1 MKNMKT
7 IIITSLVIL
16 TITGSSF
23 ASTNKEQM
31 RKNKPEKETVE
42 TNINGKGYSIELD
55 FTAGKGHNN
64 PSFAIW
70 IETMDEEFVQE
81 IFVTKSV
88 STGIYRYGDASSG
101 KWEAGEKMYQ
111 ATLPYFFHKR
121 TVNAEIPTPDKPII
135 DAYTGA
141 TPKQDFQ
148 LKSKTNE
155 KINSKFRIV
164 MEINQA
170 WDFNNYWNNAK
181 YPDEKEYKN
190 SCQPSLVYA
199 VTIDPENL
207 MDEYTMNPIGHG
219 HYAGKDGKLY
229 TDLSTFTT
237 ALKIADKIKV
247 IVKK

>member
-16 TITGSSF
+16 TMTGISF
-23 ASTNKEQM
+23 ASTKTEQA
-31 RKNKPEKETVE
+31 RKKKPEKEIIE

-70 IETMDEEFVQE
+70 TETMDEKFIQE

-101 KWEAGEKMYQ
+101 KWAAGEKMYK
-111 ATLPYFFHKR
+111 ATLPYFFNKR
-121 TVNAEIPTPDKPII
+121 TLNAEIPTPEKPII

-141 TPKQDFQ
+141 TPKKDFL
-148 LKSKTNE
+148 LKSKTDT
-155 KINSKFRIV
+155 KTDGKFRIL

-170 WDFNNYWNNAK
+170 WDSNDYWHNAK
-181 YPDEKEYKN
+181 HPEEPEYHN

-207 MDEYTMNPIGHG
+207 MVEYTMNPIGHG

-247 IVKK
+247 IVKE

>member
-1 MKNMKT
+1 MKT

-23 ASTNKEQM
+23 ASTNKEQI
-31 RKNKPEKETVE
+31 KKKKPEKEIIE
-42 TNINGKGYSIELD
+42 TNINGKGYTIELD
-55 FTAGKGHNN
+55 FIAGKGHNN

-81 IFVTKSV
+81 IFVTRSV

-101 KWEAGEKMYQ
+101 KWEAGEKMYK

-141 TPKQDFQ
+141 TPKKDFL
-148 LKSKTNE
+148 LKSKTNL
-155 KINSKFRIV
+155 KTNVKFRIV

-207 MDEYTMNPIGHG
+207 MEEYTMNPIGYG

-247 IVKK
+247 IVK